1 MKIYR
6 VGGSVRDTLLVRTPN
21 DIDYLVVGSNPE
33 EMLSLGYTQVGSHF
47 PVFLHPET
55 KQEYALARTEKATGV
70 GHTDFECTT
79 EGVTLE
85 ADLSRRDLTIN
96 AMAISLEDGTLHD
109 PFGGRADLEAKLL
122 RHVSDAFKEDPLR
135 ILRVARF
142 AAQLN
147 FGVAPETMNLMRAM
161 VAKGALQAI
170 PIERVKGEFD
180 KAVMS
185 ENFEEFL
192 SVLQSVGAMG
202 TLEHAFKLED
212 FYHTRYIERKD
223 DYELRIIKIS
233 LACIRSGSQS
243 KPFPN
248 RLLIGAKLHKF
259 TEYIYSI
266 RDIHTDIGGLLY
278 KPQDIL
284 PYINQTLGEIK
295 KFLGGYR
302 TSWRFIPP
310 QLEMLFVIHDEIKQ
324 LKFDSN
330 MTVEEITSM
339 KINAIVEYG
348 QYLLWELETL
358 GN

>member
-1 MKIYR
+1 MKIYQ
-6 VGGSVRDTLLVRTPN
+6 VGGSVRDTLLGRAAK
-21 DIDYLVVGSNPE
+21 DLDYLVVGSTPE

-55 KQEYALARTEKATGV
+55 KQEYALARTERATGV

-96 AMAISLEDGTLHD
+96 AMAVSLDDGTLYD
-109 PFGGRADLEAKLL
+109 PFGGRIDLENKVL
-122 RHVSDAFKEDPLR
+122 RHVSDAFEEDPLR

-147 FGVAPETMNLMRAM
+147 FGVAVETLNLMRAM

-185 ENFEEFL
+185 DNFEEFL
-192 SVLQSVGAMG
+192 SVLYDTGAMKA
-202 TLEHAFKLED
+202 LDYALHLED
-212 FYHTRYIERKD
+212 FVYTRRQKSFD

-233 LACIRSGSQS
+233 LICLEEGYRF

-248 RLLIGAKLHKF
+248 KLLIGAKLHKF
-259 TEYIYSI
+259 TEYIDSI
-266 RDIHTDIGGLLY
+266 KNVELGVGGLLY
-278 KPQDIL
+278 TPQNIL
-284 PYINQTLGEIK
+284 PYLNQTLGELNKLLRNI
-295 KFLGGYR
+295 GQ
-302 TSWRFIPP
+302 SWNFIPEE
-310 QLEMLFVIHDEIKQ
+310 LRMLFDIYNEVKQ
-324 LKFDSN
+324 LRFDSSLS
-330 MTVEEITSM
+330 VEEIKNM
-339 KINAIVEYG
+339 KINAIVNFG
-348 QYLLWELETL
+348 LNLLAELE
-358 GN
+358 G